1 LNNSTIH
8 ALVFADIVNNAL
20 QSYGSAFDIGIDLTD
35 ISNLNTTSNENNT
48 VDNKHS
54 NHGLQ
59 NITDKMNIVNFSSY
73 ESALSFA
80 DYALKKFNSEIKTS
94 IPNNNNKTQ
103 NYLEQ
108 LENGLLEF
116 NTAIKNK
123 ENPMKVMKIV
133 HTKIHP
139 NLQIVFNLKLK

>member
-1 LNNSTIH
+1 MSILNFKKISIKIFLTSFAITCGIIASLSFENS
-8 ALVFADIVNNAL
+8 FA
-20 QSYGSAFDIGIDLTD
+20 
-35 ISNLNTTSNENNT
+35 
-48 VDNKHS
+48 H
-54 NHGLQ
+54 
-59 NITDKMNIVNFSSY
+59 NFSPD

-80 DYALKKFNSEIKTS
+80 DYALKKFNSEVKTS
-94 IPNNNNKTQ
+94 IPNNNKTQ

-108 LENGLLEF
+108 LEKGLLEF

-139 NLQIVFNLKLK
+139 NLQIVFNLKSE

>member
-1 LNNSTIH
+1 MN
-8 ALVFADIVNNAL
+8 
-20 QSYGSAFDIGIDLTD
+20 
-35 ISNLNTTSNENNT
+35 
-48 VDNKHS
+48 NKHS
-54 NHGLQ
+54 KHELQ
-59 NITDKMNIVNFSSY
+59 NITNHMNIINFSSY
-73 ESALSFA
+73 ESVLSFA

-108 LENGLLEF
+108 LEKGLLEF

>member
-1 LNNSTIH
+1 M
-8 ALVFADIVNNAL
+8 
-20 QSYGSAFDIGIDLTD
+20 
-35 ISNLNTTSNENNT
+35 SNLNTTSNENNT

-54 NHGLQ
+54 KHELQ
-59 NITDKMNIVNFSSY
+59 NITDQMNIVNFSSY

-80 DYALKKFNSEIKTS
+80 DYALKKFNSEIKTL
-94 IPNNNNKTQ
+94 IPNNNKTR

-108 LENGLLEF
+108 LEKGLLEF

-139 NLQIVFNLKLK
+139 NLQIVFNLKLE

>member
-1 LNNSTIH
+1 MMIKL
-8 ALVFADIVNNAL
+8 LVFADIVNTAL
-20 QSYGSAFDIGIDLTD
+20 QSYGTTFGIGIDLTNM
-35 ISNLNTTSNENNT
+35 SNLNTTSNENNT

-54 NHGLQ
+54 KHELQ
-59 NITDKMNIVNFSSY
+59 NITDQMNIVNFSSY
-73 ESALSFA
+73 ESALSFV
-80 DYALKKFNSEIKTS
+80 DYAFKKFNSEIKIL
-94 IPNNNNKTQ
+94 IPNNNKTQ

-108 LENGLLEF
+108 LEKGLLEF

-139 NLQIVFNLKLK
+139 NLQIVFNLKLE